1 VKHPQRIAYRR
12 LFVSRCGF
20 VARICQI
27 SPDVQSKLDFNRAF
41 QTHHLNGRRHIPRQS
56 HWLTN
61 WRDYDVALRNRGSL
75 TVWFRDIL
83 RSREDVRREYQAKIA
98 VNALNRML
106 ERGCPICVRVA

>member
-1 VKHPQRIAYRR
+1 VKHPERIAYRR

-41 QTHHLNGRRHIPRQS
+41 QTSFKWTPSLSPAMALADQLAG
-56 HWLTN
+56 LC
-61 WRDYDVALRNRGSL
+61 DAALRNRGSL

-83 RSREDVRREYQAKIA
+83 RSREDVRREYQVKIA
-98 VNALNRML
+98 VNALDRVL
-106 ERGCPICVRVA
+106 ERGCPNCVRVA